1 MRTMILIFL
10 SKSVGLAAL
19 LVLCAGTC
27 FAGSAVVTNGKFT
40 NIYVYPDPESE
51 TWEQHIARLRPDA
64 AQFSR
69 ANIDRATQQLMAPS
83 WPSYFDTLFQY
94 NGIHPP
100 QFFGSAVASQAC
112 VNAALKDLHDG
123 VLQWDTIRSLSN
135 CHVAGH
141 DPSPQVTLIFSPDI
155 KIAEIKPLGTGP
167 EMCTTSPTRAWHA
180 WGLNVPNFI
189 ALPTST
195 ACASNFMQL
204 IQSMAHEVVET
215 ISDPGGAGMG
225 DFGQHELGDNCE
237 NRTPAEFTTF
247 NGLTLERY
255 WSNFDNNCQP
265 RLDPPAGSLTATW
278 VLGEGSPLRRLT
290 GDIHDLT
297 LGVPANRITADT
309 SVTEVQIVIQTG
321 GDDLRGGGN
330 PGDNANVTLNFIGG
344 SKLTTNINRGRSW
357 ENGQTHAVPLLLPSP
372 APKAS
377 DITGITIS
385 THFGGG
391 IGGDNWNVDKVALV
405 VSFPAGSPTHTPPQ
419 TVVHTWLDA
428 SGNPLIR
435 FTGNIHDLREVVQP
449 QDTGKSV
456 RSLELIISTG
466 NDDLRGG
473 SHPGDNC
480 DVTIELAAG
489 RTIMLNNVNSG
500 RNLPNWTDHTVSI
513 PLPAGGLKGGDVKAV
528 RLHTGFGGGIGG
540 DNWNVNRIQ
549 LKATLQ

>member
-1 MRTMILIFL
+1 MNPSLL
-10 SKSVGLAAL
+10 SKSLALAAL
-19 LVLCAGTC
+19 LAMCAGTC

-40 NIYVYPDPESE
+40 NIYVYPDPDRE

-69 ANIDRATQQLMAPS
+69 ANIDRVTQQLMTPG

-100 QFFGSAVASQAC
+100 QFFGSAVASKAC
-112 VNAALKDLHDG
+112 VDAALKDLHNG

-155 KIAEIKPLGTGP
+155 KIAAITPLSTGP
-167 EMCTTSPTRAWHA
+167 EMCTTSTERAWHA
-180 WGLNVPNFI
+180 WGLNVPNFV

-195 ACASNFMQL
+195 ACASSFTQL
-204 IQSMAHEVVET
+204 MQSMAHEVVET
-215 ISDPGGAGMG
+215 ISDPAGAGMG

-237 NRTPAEFTTF
+237 NRTPSEFTTF
-247 NGLTLERY
+247 NGLSLERY
-255 WSNFDNNCQP
+255 WSNFDKSCQP
-265 RLDPPAGSLTATW
+265 RLDPPSGSVAATW
-278 VLGEGSPLRRLT
+278 VLGEGSPLKRFT
-290 GDIHDLT
+290 GDVHDLT
-297 LGVPANRITADT
+297 LGVPGNRVT
-309 SVTEVQIVIQTG
+309 SDAPVTEVQIVIQTG
-321 GDDLRGGGN
+321 GDDIRGGGN
-330 PGDNANVTLNFIGG
+330 AGDNANVTLNFVGG
-344 SKLTTNINRGRSW
+344 TKLTTNVNRGRSW

-377 DITGITIS
+377 DITGVTIS

-419 TVVHTWLDA
+419 TVAHTWLDA

-435 FTGNIHDLREVVQP
+435 FTGDTHDLREMVPAEDV
-449 QDTGKSV
+449 GKSV
-456 RSLELIISTG
+456 RALDLVISTG

-473 SHPGDNC
+473 GNPNDNC
-480 DVTIELAAG
+480 NVTIELAAG
-489 RTIMLNNVNSG
+489 RTIVLNNVNGG
-500 RNLPNWTDHTVSI
+500 RSFPNWTDHTVSI
-513 PLPAGGLKGGDVKAV
+513 PLPPGGLKGGDVKAV
-528 RLHTGFGGGIGG
+528 HLHTGFGGGIGG
-540 DNWNVNRIQ
+540 DNWNVNRVQ